1 MKTQSDKLIRW
12 FGEVGMNDVSDVG
25 GKNASLGEMRKN
37 LKPMG
42 INVPDGF
49 ATTAEAFRLFIEANE
64 LAEPIQQQIERYRK
78 GDIYLNEAGH
88 TIRTKIIK
96 GIFPIKLA
104 NAIKDAYE
112 KLCLVYDTFHVD
124 VAVRSSATAED
135 LPNASFAGLQET
147 YLNVRG
153 EDELLKVCKRCLASL
168 YTDRAISYREEK
180 GFEHAKVA
188 LSIGI
193 QKMIKADNSGSG
205 VMFTL
210 DTETGFPDVV
220 LINAAW
226 GLGEHVVQG
235 TVNPDQYLVFKP
247 LLAENNSK
255 AVTPILQKKLGS
267 KEQKMIYISEDN
279 GRTKS
284 VVTTPEE
291 QNSFVLSDEEIIQLA
306 RWAEKIEKHYQGPMD
321 IEWVKDEKTGVLFIV
336 QARPET
342 VHSVEDKGLFKS
354 YTLKDHS
361 QAAVLTGQS
370 IGAAIVHGKVCR
382 VDHIED
388 LQTMQ
393 QGCILVTQMTEPDWV
408 PAMKNVS
415 GIITDYGGR
424 TCHAA
429 IVSRELGIP
438 AIVGTQAGHQR
449 TGGWKADYTL
459 LRRR

>member
-1 MKTQSDKLIRW
+1 MMCRRW
-12 FGEVGMNDVSDVG
+12 G

-37 LKPMG
+37 LEPMG

-49 ATTAEAFRLFIEANE
+49 ATTAESFRLFIEANE
-64 LAEPIQQQIERYRK
+64 LANPIQQQIKRYRK
-78 GDIYLNEAGH
+78 GDINLNEAGH
-88 TIRTKIIK
+88 TIRTKIMK
-96 GIFPIKLA
+96 EIFPIKLA
-104 NAIKDAYE
+104 EAIKEAYE
-112 KLCLVYDTFHVD
+112 KLCVVYDTFHVD

-153 EDELLKVCKRCLASL
+153 EDELLKVCKRCYASL

-205 VMFTL
+205 VMFTI
-210 DTETGFPDVV
+210 DTETGFPDIV

-235 TVNPDQYLVFKP
+235 TVNPDQYTVFKP
-247 LLAENNSK
+247 LLEDEDQST
-255 AVTPILQKKLGS
+255 TPILQKKMGS
-267 KEQKMIYISEDN
+267 KEQKMIYTSDGN
-279 GRTKS
+279 GRTRS

-291 QNSFVLSDEEIIQLA
+291 QHSFVLSDQEILQLA
-306 RWAEKIEKHYQGPMD
+306 RWAVMIEKHYRGPMD
-321 IEWVKDEKTGVLFIV
+321 IEWVKEDKTGMLFIV

-342 VHSVEDKGLFKS
+342 VHSIDDKCLFKS
-354 YTLKDHS
+354 YRLKDHS
-361 QAAVLTGQS
+361 QSPVLTGQS
-370 IGAAIVHGKVCR
+370 IGAAIVHGRGCR
-382 VDHIED
+382 IDHIND

-408 PAMKNVS
+408 PAMKMYLELLP
-415 GIITDYGGR
+415 ITE
-424 TCHAA
+424 A
-429 IVSRELGIP
+429 EP
-438 AIVGTQAGHQR
+438 A
-449 TGGWKADYTL
+449 TL
-459 LRRR
+459 LL